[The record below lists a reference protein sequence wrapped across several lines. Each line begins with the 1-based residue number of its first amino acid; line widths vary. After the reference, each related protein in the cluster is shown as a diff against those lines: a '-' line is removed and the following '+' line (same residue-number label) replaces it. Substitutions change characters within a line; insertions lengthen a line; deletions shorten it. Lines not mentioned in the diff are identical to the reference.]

1 MAFWTAAGGRGM
13 IGDMAIS
20 RRQFAYTGVSVAM
33 TARMEA
39 QRSRLTAEQLVERL
53 KSNLGVPWQ
62 NQTLDGFKAG
72 ETSTEVSGVATTAMA
87 TMDVLSRAV
96 REKTN
101 VILTL
106 EPVFFGRTDGP
117 ALAAASPAGGRG
129 MAPVSPEDPV
139 LLAKKEFIQKNGLVV
154 FRFHDNWRNRKPD
167 PFAAGLAQAMGWT
180 KHQVDGDPLRYDI
193 PAITIEALAGSLATR
208 LKARAGIRVVGDRQT
223 RVHRIA
229 LLPGVSALQATLK
242 TLPDCDL
249 VLAGETR
256 EWESVEYAQDAV
268 AAGQK
273 KGLIMLGR
281 VLSEEQGMNVCADWL
296 TKLIPEVPVKWLPAG
311 DPYWRPA

>member
-1 MAFWTAAGGRGM
+1 M

-20 RRQFAYTGVSVAM
+20 RRQFAHLTGVSVAGVSLAT
-33 TARMEA
+33 TAHLKA

-53 KSNLGVPWQ
+53 KNNLGVPWQ
-62 NQTLDGFKAG
+62 NQTLDGFKSG
-72 ETSTEVSGVATTAMA
+72 EPSTEVSGVAITAMA

-106 EPVFFGRTDGP
+106 EPVFFGRTDGQ
-117 ALAAASPAGGRG
+117 AAAASAAGGRG

-139 LLAKKEFIQKNGLVV
+139 LLAKKEFIQKNGLVL
-154 FRFHDNWRNRKPD
+154 FRFNDNWRNRKPD
-167 PFAAGLAQAMGWT
+167 PFATGLAQAMGWA
-180 KHQVDGDPLRYDI
+180 KHQVGGDSLRYDI

-229 LLPGVSALQATLK
+229 LLPGLSPLQSTLK

-273 KGLIMLGR
+273 KGLILLGR
-281 VLSEEQGMNVCADWL
+281 VLSEEPGMNVCADWL
-296 TKLIPEVPVKWLPAG
+296 KKLIPEVPVRWLPAG